1 MKSRVE
7 KHGDGADLLTCG
19 RGHPHVYYT
28 YTCGSWGD
36 TCYSRFTQ
44 KFDLAA
50 GAGLNSVFSVMLS
63 ATNSLPA

>member
-1 MKSRVE
+1 MEMEQIYCHVDVDIHMCTTPTRV
-7 KHGDGADLLTCG
+7 AL
-19 RGHPHVYYT
+19 R
-28 YTCGSWGD
+28 GD

-50 GAGLNSVFSVMLS
+50 GAGLNSVFFVMLS